1 MPGDGV
7 LVVSGERGSS
17 GDGGEHT
24 VIRPGAGER
33 CWEDPMKLVTHAFLT
48 LDGVMQGPGGAEEDP
63 SGGFGRG
70 GWLVPFSDADMGV
83 IAESWFARTEAILLG
98 RNTYEMMRA
107 YWSQVTDPAN
117 GAATKLNHGRKY
129 VVSNTRTRA
138 DWGDTTVLRG
148 DVIGQIA
155 DLRRGGRGELQVHGS
170 ARLAQA
176 LHAAG
181 LIDEYRLLVFPVTV
195 GAGKRLFTD
204 DAPPRGY
211 DLLESR
217 STRAGAV
224 YQVLAPK
231 AFEAGGLEVQDG
243 KEAIR

>member
-1 MPGDGV
+1 
-7 LVVSGERGSS
+7 
-17 GDGGEHT
+17 
-24 VIRPGAGER
+24 
-33 CWEDPMKLVTHAFLT
+33 MKLVTHTFLT

-70 GWLVPFSDADMGV
+70 GWLVPFSDVDMGV
-83 IAESWFARTEAILLG
+83 IVESWFARTEAILLG
-98 RNTYEMMRA
+98 RNTYETMRA

-129 VVSNTRTRA
+129 VASNTLTHA
-138 DWGDTTVLRG
+138 DWGDSTVLRG
-148 DVIGQIA
+148 DVIGQVA
-155 DLRRGGRGELQVHGS
+155 DLKKGGRGELQVHGS

-204 DAPPRGY
+204 DAPPRAY
-211 DLLESR
+211 NLLESR
-217 STRAGAV
+217 TTRTGAV

-231 AFEAGGLEVQDG
+231 SFEAGGLTVQDG
-243 KEAIR
+243 REAVR

>member
-1 MPGDGV
+1 LK
-7 LVVSGERGSS
+7 LVV
-17 GDGGEHT
+17 HT
-24 VIRPGAGER
+24 
-33 CWEDPMKLVTHAFLT
+33 FLT

-70 GWLVPFSDADMGV
+70 GWLVPFSDADMGT
-83 IAESWFARTEAILLG
+83 IAESWFTRTEAILLG
-98 RNTYEMMRA
+98 RHTYETMRA

-117 GAATKLNHGRKY
+117 RAAAKLNQGRKY
-129 VVSNTRTRA
+129 VVSNTLTRA

-231 AFEAGGLEVQDG
+231 AFEAGDLEVQDG